1 MKKYFIF
8 ILALALCIGCSEDNE
23 LIEPEKEL
31 EQEQEPEQIDYS
43 TLSTEE
49 LLQTGGGFGYL
60 VSQAKEIDFAALN
73 ERLKTEVLDGY
84 ANLRYYERED
94 GKWERELLIEGGG
107 CAYCVLMDDN
117 TFRYCFEFDDSQWAL
132 AGKWFRTYSAYD
144 NAVVEM
150 VGKVVP
156 WAKIVAH
163 VDNVLICEDVDA
175 KQKSFFVCR
184 LVDCREKV
192 LNAYSLDYDDP
203 EVIKKVMIENY
214 EKRYNK

>member
-1 MKKYFIF
+1 MKKYLFLL
-8 ILALALCIGCSEDNE
+8 LAAFALVACEDS
-23 LIEPEKEL
+23 L
-31 EQEQEPEQIDYS
+31 EQIDYS

-49 LLQTGGGFGYL
+49 LLQTGEGVDYL

-73 ERLKTEVLDGY
+73 ERLKTEVLCGED
-84 ANLRYYERED
+84 NLRYYERED
-94 GKWERELLIEGGG
+94 GKWERELLIGGGG

-117 TFRYCFEFDDSQWAL
+117 TFRYCFEFDDSQWQL
-132 AGKWFRTYSAYD
+132 AGKWFCTHKAYD

-163 VDNVLICEDVDA
+163 VDNVLICEDVDS
-175 KQKSFFVCR
+175 KEKSFFVCR

-192 LNAYSLDYDDP
+192 LNAYTLDYDDP
-203 EVIKKVMIENY
+203 EVIKKVALENY

>member
-1 MKKYFIF
+1 MKKYLFLL
-8 ILALALCIGCSEDNE
+8 LAAFALVACEDS
-23 LIEPEKEL
+23 L
-31 EQEQEPEQIDYS
+31 EQIDYS

-49 LLQTGGGFGYL
+49 LLQTGEGVDYL
-60 VSQAKEIDFAALN
+60 VSQASEIDFAALN
-73 ERLKTEVLDGY
+73 ERLKTEVLDGGY

-94 GKWERELLIEGGG
+94 GKWERELLIGGGG

-117 TFRYCFEFDDSQWAL
+117 TFRHCFEFDDFQWEL
-132 AGKWFRTYSAYD
+132 AGKWYRTHNAYD

-175 KQKSFFVCR
+175 KQKRFFVCR

-192 LNAYSLDYDDP
+192 LSDYTLDYDDP

>member
-8 ILALALCIGCSEDNE
+8 MLALALCVGCSEDNE

-31 EQEQEPEQIDYS
+31 EQIDYS

-94 GKWERELLIEGGG
+94 GKWERELLIGGGG

-117 TFRYCFEFDDSQWAL
+117 TFRYCFEFDDSQWQL

-156 WAKIVAH
+156 WAKIVAQ
-163 VDNVLICEDVDA
+163 VDNVLICEDRDA
-175 KQKSFFVCR
+175 KSRFLCYLSDSR
-184 LVDCREKV
+184 DWV
-192 LNAYSLDYDDP
+192 LNEYPLDYDDP

>member
-1 MKKYFIF
+1 MKKYLFLL
-8 ILALALCIGCSEDNE
+8 LAAFALVACEDS
-23 LIEPEKEL
+23 L
-31 EQEQEPEQIDYS
+31 EQIDYS

-49 LLQTGGGFGYL
+49 LLQTGEGVDYL
-60 VSQAKEIDFAALN
+60 VSQASEIDFAALN
-73 ERLKTEVLDGY
+73 ERLKTEVLDGGY

-94 GKWERELLIEGGG
+94 GKWERELLIGGGG

-117 TFRYCFEFDDSQWAL
+117 TFRHCFEFDDFQWEL
-132 AGKWFRTYSAYD
+132 AGKWYRTHNAYD

-163 VDNVLICEDVDA
+163 VDNVLICEDVDS
-175 KQKSFFVCR
+175 KEKSFFVCR

-192 LNAYSLDYDDP
+192 LNAYTLDYDDP
-203 EVIKKVMIENY
+203 EVIKKVALENY

>member
-1 MKKYFIF
+1 M
-8 ILALALCIGCSEDNE
+8 LALALCIGCSEDNE

-84 ANLRYYERED
+84 ANLRYNERED
-94 GKWERELLIEGGG
+94 GKWERELLIGGGG

-117 TFRYCFEFDDSQWAL
+117 TFRYCFEFDDSQWKL

-192 LNAYSLDYDDP
+192 LSDYTLDYDDP